1 MMSRVTRPRRV
12 MLAWPLV
19 SIWFRFDDLATM
31 VVPKVVF
38 QV

>member
-1 MMSRVTRPRRV
+1 MISRVTQPGRV
-12 MLAWPLV
+12 MMVWPLV

-31 VVPKVVF
+31 VVPNVVF